1 MTVFIQTQANINK
14 MYEIVKK
21 NEVNKLVIKE
31 DKKKNKINDNQSEEL
46 IGLEIM
52 NDKLNI
58 FNEFI

>member
-31 DKKKNKINDNQSEEL
+31 DKNKKKPNDNQSEEL